1 MLSVL
6 LCVHVVG
13 SFALSRGI
21 EMLFNSISTKFSLSH
36 IHVRLT
42 AKGLLRN
49 LQLLSGCKRNTVVFC
64 AVDKGK
70 TTRPNARNQT
80 QNQVNGHRGADPP
93 PSSGPPLDSRAKNTK
108 AQSCAEESRPTKTQ
122 LQLQGLKGLL
132 HQSNLRCEGLSI
144 VLQYCVAEREETLR
158 KYADL
163 SQELVNLREELA
175 NSSQTCERLALEKE
189 EVAKMR
195 EQHRVDLAQ
204 LEERL
209 QVFYAAEWEKT
220 HQMYQEEADKCK
232 AQMEDQLK
240 TLQHQ
245 HEVLMNDL
253 EASHSVKMESIKQQ
267 AEQSLAELCQTQ
279 EKQLETLNT
288 TLHEIDNLTGQVED
302 LKADNL
308 ALNEK
313 LKVAEEL
320 RKAMAAEAQDSHT
333 LYLEQELESLKVVL
347 DIKSKQLQQQ
357 DQKLMQMDKVLEK
370 NEKLEKSL
378 QMIQREN
385 EDLKARMDRHVSL
398 ARQLSVDQMTMQE
411 NLEKESKENKRLSR
425 ENEELLW
432 KLHNGDLNLTNR
444 KSPPATPSSLP
455 LQSP

>member
-1 MLSVL
+1 MGCSSSKQ
-6 LCVHVVG
+6 C
-13 SFALSRGI
+13 
-21 EMLFNSISTKFSLSH
+21 
-36 IHVRLT
+36 LT
-42 AKGLLRN
+42 
-49 LQLLSGCKRNTVVFC
+49 FPC
-64 AVDKGK
+64 A
-70 TTRPNARNQT
+70 
-80 QNQVNGHRGADPP
+80 
-93 PSSGPPLDSRAKNTK
+93 GP
-108 AQSCAEESRPTKTQ
+108 
-122 LQLQGLKGLL
+122 G
-132 HQSNLRCEGLSI
+132 
-144 VLQYCVAEREETLR
+144 REETLR

-320 RKAMAAEAQDSHT
+320 RKAMAAEAQKDSHT